1 MKELN
6 AILEVGR
13 AQDLI
18 LGGKDPGGDDNGM
31 DPFRLDVTDSE
42 EDE

>member
-1 MKELN
+1 MEKLNEIVELGN
-6 AILEVGR
+6 

-18 LGGKDPGGDDNGM
+18 LGGKTLGGNDSGVE
-31 DPFRLDVTDSE
+31 PFRLDVTDGE

>member
-1 MKELN
+1 MEKLNEIVEL
-6 AILEVGR
+6 GD

-18 LGGKDPGGDDNGM
+18 LGGKALSGNDSNVE
-31 DPFRLDVTDSE
+31 PFRLDITDSE

>member
-1 MKELN
+1 MEKLN
-6 AILEVGR
+6 EIVEIGK

-18 LGGKDPGGDDNGM
+18 LGGKDLGGNDSAVE
-31 DPFRLDVTDSE
+31 PFRFTITDNE

>member
-1 MKELN
+1 MEKLNEIVEL
-6 AILEVGR
+6 GD

-18 LGGKDPGGDDNGM
+18 LGGKALGGNDSAVE
-31 DPFRLDVTDSE
+31 PFRETITDND

>member
-1 MKELN
+1 MDQLN
-6 AILEVGR
+6 EIVEIGK

-18 LGGKDPGGDDNGM
+18 LGGKDPGGSDSGVE
-31 DPFRLDVTDSE
+31 PFRLTVPDSE

>member
-1 MKELN
+1 MEKLNEIVEL
-6 AILEVGR
+6 GD

-18 LGGKDPGGDDNGM
+18 LGGKGLNGT
-31 DPFRLDVTDSE
+31 DWNVEPFRFDIIDNE

>member
-1 MKELN
+1 MNEIVEIGK
-6 AILEVGR
+6 

-18 LGGKDPGGDDNGM
+18 LGDKEVGGNDSGVE
-31 DPFRLDVTDSE
+31 PFRLTIPDSE